1 MFDNKGSNFL
11 FKENGRSSGRG
22 ETAYSKKN
30 EQFHKQIR
38 RQQIE
43 EKMRRMREELL
54 ASFSEDYYHL
64 KGINLNET
72 VRSFQQLDES

>member
-11 FKENGRSSGRG
+11 FKENGRSSARG

-43 EKMRRMREELL
+43 EKIRRMREELL
-54 ASFSEDYYHL
+54 ASFSEDYHFL

-72 VRSFQQLDES
+72 IRNFQQLDES

>member
-11 FKENGRSSGRG
+11 FKENGRSSSRG

-38 RQQIE
+38 KQQIE
-43 EKMRRMREELL
+43 
-54 ASFSEDYYHL
+54 
-64 KGINLNET
+64 
-72 VRSFQQLDES
+72 